1 MDIEQIYQDYFVVV
15 YKYIL
20 SISGDPLTA
29 EEITQETFFKALK
42 SIDEFR
48 GDSDIRTWLCRIA
61 RNLYHDH
68 KKKQSRQVE
77 LPDNYEELAIES
89 SGGQHKSIEDRYI
102 EGVEVRKIHRILHT
116 LREPYKEVFSLR
128 ALGELSFSDIGDLFG
143 KTDSWARVTYHR
155 ARLMIMEEMKD
166 E

>member
-1 MDIEQIYQDYFVVV
+1 MDIEQIYQDYFAVV

-68 KKKQSRQVE
+68 RKKQSRKH
-77 LPDNYEELAIES
+77 NA
-89 SGGQHKSIEDRYI
+89 
-102 EGVEVRKIHRILHT
+102 
-116 LREPYKEVFSLR
+116 YK
-128 ALGELSFSDIGDLFG
+128 
-143 KTDSWARVTYHR
+143 
-155 ARLMIMEEMKD
+155 
-166 E
+166 

>member
-1 MDIEQIYQDYFVVV
+1 MDIEKLYQEYFSVV

-20 SISGDPLTA
+20 SISKDPLTA

-68 KKKQSRQVE
+68 RKKQSRHIE
-77 LPDNYEELAIES
+77 LPDNYDELAIES
-89 SGGQHKSIEDRYI
+89 SGEQQKSVEDRYI
-102 EGVEVRKIHRILHT
+102 EGAEAKKIHQILHT